1 MEVLGNQICIL
12 EHEKKELKQENE
24 ELIKRVKDL
33 EDEGVLK
40 NNKLLE
46 LGNLFLI
53 PQVEVKS
60 ILIEIFVE

>member
-1 MEVLGNQICIL
+1 MEALESQICIL

-24 ELIKRVKDL
+24 EFIKKIKDL
-33 EDEGVLK
+33 EDESILK

-60 ILIEIFVE
+60 NYST